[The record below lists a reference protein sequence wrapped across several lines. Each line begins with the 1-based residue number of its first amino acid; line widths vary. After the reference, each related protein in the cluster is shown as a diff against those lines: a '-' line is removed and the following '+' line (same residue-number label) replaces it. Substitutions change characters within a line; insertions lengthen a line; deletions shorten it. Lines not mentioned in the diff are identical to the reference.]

1 MFVVGTAGHVDH
13 GKSTLVRALS
23 GINPD
28 RLREEQEREMTIDLG
43 FAWLTL
49 PSGREIS
56 IIDVPGHED
65 FIKNMLAGVGG
76 IDLALFV
83 VAADEAV
90 MPQTREH
97 LAIIDLLE
105 VPQGVVAL
113 TKSDLID
120 DPEWLELVQ
129 EDVRDQLAGTVLE
142 TASIIPVS
150 ALTGRGLPELLAEI
164 DRLLDM
170 ARPRADIGR
179 PRLPIDRVFTISG
192 FGTIVTGTLIDG
204 RLSVGDEVTITP
216 GDLSARVR
224 GLQTH
229 RVRETEVTP
238 GQRVA
243 ANLGGVTVD
252 DLRRG
257 QVLTRPGWLEPTLLV
272 DARLRLL
279 ADAPRP
285 LKHNTLVDVY
295 SGAARAE
302 ANVRLLD
309 AEELAPG
316 AVGWVQFRLAE
327 PMALVRGDHYIVRLP
342 SPSITLGGGQV
353 VQPHPGR
360 RHRRFR
366 PEVIAQLEALARGA
380 PEDVLLQALIREG
393 PIEARELV
401 RRSNLPAG
409 EAAGALRAL
418 VEEGRVVL
426 LGEARDPSNLAR
438 SLAGL
443 LTSDAW
449 DRLMGR
455 ATDAL
460 AAYHR
465 RSPLRAGMPRE
476 ELRSRLGLD
485 ASLANQIID
494 HAAREG
500 RLAATATLVRLPTF
514 SVSLSA
520 EQQRAI
526 DRMLAAFRAHPS
538 SPPTYPQV
546 EEALGPDLLQY
557 LIEEGRLVKVSD
569 EVLFDAQGLADM
581 QERVAAYLRE
591 HPDGATVAQV
601 RDLLDTSRRYALGL
615 LEELDRRHVT
625 RRVGDVRYLR

>member
-1 MFVVGTAGHVDH
+1 VFVVGTAGHVDH

-56 IIDVPGHED
+56 IVDVPGHED

-113 TKSDLID
+113 TKADLID
-120 DPEWLELVQ
+120 DAEWLELVQ
-129 EDVRDQLAGTVLE
+129 EDVRDELAGTVLE
-142 TASIIPVS
+142 KASVVPVS
-150 ALTGRGLPELLAEI
+150 ALTGRGLPELLAEL
-164 DRLLDM
+164 DRLLDQ
-170 ARPRADIGR
+170 AQPRPDIGR
-179 PRLPIDRVFTISG
+179 PRLPIDRVFTVAG
-192 FGTIVTGTLIDG
+192 FGTVVTGTLVDG
-204 RLSVGDEVTITP
+204 SLSVGEEVAVIP
-216 GDLSARVR
+216 GGLSARVR

-229 RVRETEVTP
+229 KVRETTATP

-243 ANLGGVTVD
+243 ANLSGITVD
-252 DLRRG
+252 DLSRG
-257 QVLTRPGWLEPTLLV
+257 QVLTRPGWLEPTRLV

-279 ADAPRP
+279 PDAPWP
-285 LKHNTLVDVY
+285 LKHNALVDVY
-295 SGAARAE
+295 SGAARVE

-309 AEELAPG
+309 AEEMAPG
-316 AVGWVQFRLAE
+316 SSGWVQFRLAE
-327 PMALVRGDHYIVRLP
+327 PMALVRGDHYVVRLA
-342 SPSITLGGGQV
+342 SPSITLGGGRI

-366 PEVIAQLEALARGA
+366 PDVIAQLEALSRGA
-380 PEDVLLQALIREG
+380 PDDVLLQALARQG

-401 RRSNLPAG
+401 RRSNLPAE
-409 EAAGALRAL
+409 EAAAALASL
-418 VEEGRVVL
+418 LEQGRVIL
-426 LGEARDPSNLAR
+426 LGDARDPASLAR
-438 SLAGL
+438 SATGL
-443 LTSDAW
+443 LTIEAW
-449 DRLMGR
+449 NRLMDR
-455 ATDAL
+455 ATEAL
-460 AAYHR
+460 SAYHR
-465 RSPLRAGMPRE
+465 RAPLRAGMPRE

-485 ASLANQIID
+485 ASMANQLID
-494 HAAREG
+494 HAVREG
-500 RLAATATLVRLPTF
+500 RLASTATLVRLPSFT
-514 SVSLSA
+514 VSLSP
-520 EQQRAI
+520 EQQRAV
-526 DRMLAAFRAHPS
+526 DRMLAAFRASPA
-538 SPPTYPQV
+538 SPPTYSQV

-569 EVLFDAQGLADM
+569 EVLFDAEGLADM
-581 QERVAAYLRE
+581 QKRVVAFLRQQ
-591 HPDGATVAQV
+591 PDGATVAQI
-601 RDLLDTSRRYALGL
+601 RDLLDTSRRYALSL
-615 LEELDRRHVT
+615 LEELDRRRVT
-625 RRVGDVRYLR
+625 RRAGDVRFLR

>member
-105 VPQGVVAL
+105 VPQGVIAL
-113 TKSDLID
+113 TKSDLIE

-129 EDVRDQLAGTVLE
+129 EDVRDQLVGTVLE
-142 TASIIPVS
+142 KANIIPVS

-164 DRLLDM
+164 DRLLDL
-170 ARPRADIGR
+170 AQPRPDIGR
-179 PRLPIDRVFTISG
+179 PRLPIDRVFTIPG
-192 FGTIVTGTLIDG
+192 FGTVVTGTLIDG
-204 RLSVGDEVTITP
+204 RLSVGEEVAIIP
-216 GDLSARVR
+216 GGQSARVR

-229 RVRETEVTP
+229 KVRETDVTP

-243 ANLGGVTVD
+243 ANLSGITVD

-257 QVLTRPGWLEPTLLV
+257 QVLTRPGWLEPTRLV
-272 DARLRLL
+272 DARLRVLD
-279 ADAPRP
+279 DAPWP
-285 LKHNTLVDVY
+285 LKHNAIVDFY

-309 AEELAPG
+309 TEEMAPG
-316 AVGWVQFRLAE
+316 SVGWVQFRLAE
-327 PMALVRGDHYIVRLP
+327 PMALVRGDHYIVRLA

-366 PEVIAQLEALARGA
+366 PDVIAQLEALARGS
-380 PEDVLLQALIREG
+380 PEDILLQTLAREG

-401 RRSNLPAG
+401 RRSNLSG
-409 EAAGALRAL
+409 EDATAALRAL
-418 VEEGRVVL
+418 VEERRVIL
-426 LGEARDPSNLAR
+426 LGDARDPANLAP
-438 SLAGL
+438 SSTGL
-443 LTSDAW
+443 LTGDAW
-449 DRLMGR
+449 DRLMAR

-460 AAYHR
+460 AAFHQ

-485 ASLANQIID
+485 TSLANQIID
-494 HAAREG
+494 HAVREG
-500 RLAATATLVRLPTF
+500 RLASTATLVRLPTF

-520 EQQRAI
+520 EQQRAV
-526 DRMLAAFRAHPS
+526 DRMLAAFRANPA

-569 EVLFDAQGLADM
+569 EVLFDAEGLADM
-581 QERVAAYLRE
+581 QERVVALLRRQ
-591 HPDGATVAQV
+591 PDGATVAQV
-601 RDLLDTSRRYALGL
+601 RDLLDTSRRYALSL
-615 LEELDRRHVT
+615 LEELDRRRVT
-625 RRVGDVRYLR
+625 RRAGDVRHLR